1 LSLAYALDE
10 FGRTLGLG
18 GLSLPPQGALHMALA
33 GGQRRL
39 SLEAAGEELLLY
51 MTVPVPHLDNA
62 QVLQMLQECDL
73 RRRPP
78 HEPELQLARRGV
90 GADAVLVL
98 LVRWPQDRVQAS
110 GLHASVDL
118 IERSLQQ
125 WLGLHA

>member
-1 LSLAYALDE
+1 MSLAYALEE

-18 GLSLPPQGALHMALA
+18 GIELPAHGAVHMAIS

-39 SLEAAGEELLLY
+39 SLEASGQELLVYL
-51 MTVPVPHLDNA
+51 TVPVPHLDNA
-62 QVLQMLQECDL
+62 QTLQMLQGCDV

-90 GADAVLVL
+90 GADAELVL

-110 GLHASVDL
+110 QLHASVDL
-118 IERSLQQ
+118 MERSLQE